1 MNEVLSSK
9 EGNCR
14 RPIVCGRPGRYFAAG
29 GLEMRWHELRRY
41 ATIEKDSENLL
52 RLIAEFEKRQRQAQ
66 ADVKRDAS

>member
-1 MNEVLSSK
+1 MVSSSK

-14 RPIVCGRPGRYFAAG
+14 RPVACGRAGRCFMAE

-41 ATIEKDSENLL
+41 ATIEKDSAKLL
-52 RLIAEFEKRQRQAQ
+52 QLIAEFEKRQRQAQ